1 MQKRFLPILVATLV
15 VVSTAQSAT
24 PPAPA
29 ALSPAILGFVN
40 GILSYC
46 TKIDQRDARKF
57 EALRHAMIPST
68 GQSDH
73 DGDHDAKFKGHDS
86 MKDRDAKGD
95 HDRDAWEAVEK
106 DPSYQASFAQIQNT
120 IESMP
125 AGEALQLCLGAL

>member
-1 MQKRFLPILVATLV
+1 LVATLV

-29 ALSPAILGFVN
+29 AQTPAILGFVN

-57 EALRHAMIPST
+57 EALRHAMIPGT
-68 GQSDH
+68 GQ
-73 DGDHDAKFKGHDS
+73 GDHDAKFKGHDS

-95 HDRDAWEAVEK
+95 HDRDAWAAVQK
-106 DPSYQASFAQIQNT
+106 DPSYQASFTQIQNT
-120 IESMP
+120 LEGMP